1 MKEVKTI
8 ALEKFFNPRS
18 VAVIGASDNSRKL
31 GHVVFKSMIDAG
43 FKGETYPINPN
54 CKSVIGHRTYAS
66 VLDVKKQIDQAI
78 IVVPKQVVFNVL
90 EECGKKKIQHVVII
104 SSGFAEIGDH
114 ESEERL
120 KKIAKKHGIKI
131 VGPNCLG
138 ILVPKTKLDMIFLPR
153 SRFQRPTAGDIAF
166 ISQSGAVGSCLLDLM
181 AKERTGISKFVSYGN
196 AAGVSEVELIEVLA
210 EDAETKVI
218 CMYV

>member
-8 ALEKFFNPRS
+8 ALEKFFDPRS

-43 FKGETYPINPN
+43 FKGETYAINPN
-54 CKSVIGHRTYAS
+54 CKTVLGHRTYAS

-120 KKIAKKHGIKI
+120 KKIAKKHGKKINETKCIKI
-131 VGPNCLG
+131 H
-138 ILVPKTKLDMIFLPR
+138 
-153 SRFQRPTAGDIAF
+153 
-166 ISQSGAVGSCLLDLM
+166 
-181 AKERTGISKFVSYGN
+181 
-196 AAGVSEVELIEVLA
+196 
-210 EDAETKVI
+210 
-218 CMYV
+218 